1 MSYQIRS
8 WDELSDACKD
18 FLKEN
23 SISELLE
30 IVGDAIESTI
40 AVKECDTDD

>member
-1 MSYQIRS
+1 MSYQIKS
-8 WDELSDACKD
+8 WDDLSDACKD

-30 IVGDAIESTI
+30 IVGDAIER
-40 AVKECDTDD
+40 VVEEGRNHE